1 VVFDF
6 LFQVLGNIC
15 RGALVALG
23 SAPIGSIARK
33 SRESMIEY
41 HDAVVRVRY
50 AETDQM
56 GVVYHANYLIWFE
69 VGRVVL
75 IRALGIEYK
84 RMEIEDDCHIV
95 VADAHCRYHHSAM
108 YDEVLRIRTRI
119 VESRNRTVKFSY
131 EVIRDADGKVL
142 ANGETTHVI
151 CGSNGRPKL
160 LPKKYHC
167 VFSSIVV
174 PQPDR
179 SNA

>member
-1 VVFDF
+1 M
-6 LFQVLGNIC
+6 
-15 RGALVALG
+15 
-23 SAPIGSIARK
+23 RK
-33 SRESMIEY
+33 LEY
-41 HDAVVRVRY
+41 HDAIVRVRY

-69 VGRVVL
+69 VGRVEL

-95 VADAHCRYHHSAM
+95 VADAHCRYHHSAK

-119 VESRNRTVKFSY
+119 AESRNRIVKFSY

-151 CGSNGRPKL
+151 CGSNGRPKM
-160 LPKKYHC
+160 LPEKYRS
-167 VFSSIVV
+167 VFDLVV
-174 PQPDR
+174 APQPDR
-179 SNA
+179 SPA